1 MSPADFPKLV
11 AVLLAVSI
19 GIEVSLLAGVFH
31 LDTAPY
37 HLMHVALMGALVLGQ
52 FALWQ
57 HARAARR
64 PEAGAALALAI
75 GAACTAV
82 GDFVNGAVSG
92 IEPVSLKLTW
102 ALLLFG
108 TGYTLYVITL
118 WRHAAPALH
127 ESAPRLYAWRYAI
140 ALVILA
146 GNLLAWFQH
155 VEARVAGHDLLY
167 YGSFVFNA
175 TLYVMLPTCALWLAA
190 ANRFSLGSIV
200 VLIGAILVP
209 YSDLVLFDS
218 WLRGG
223 DPAVPS
229 FELYAYNWIVYFGGQ
244 ALFATFPSLLMNEG
258 LSPEAR

>member
-11 AVLLAVSI
+11 AVLLATAI
-19 GIEVSLLAGVFH
+19 GIEVSLLAGVYH

-37 HLMHVALMGALVLGQ
+37 HLMHLAFMAVLVLGQ
-52 FALWQ
+52 FALWR
-57 HARAARR
+57 HARAAGL
-64 PEAGAALALAI
+64 PAAGTALALAI
-75 GAACTAV
+75 GAAFTAV

-108 TGYTLYVITL
+108 VGYTLYVATL
-118 WRHAAPALH
+118 WRCAAPALRTG
-127 ESAPRLYAWRYAI
+127 APRLYPWRYAV

-146 GNLLAWFQH
+146 GNVAAWLQH
-155 VEARVAGHDLLY
+155 VEPGAAGHALLY

-175 TLYVMLPTCALWLAA
+175 TLYVMLPACAAWLAVA
-190 ANRFSLGSIV
+190 SRFSLGAIV
-200 VLIGAILVP
+200 VLIGAILIP

-218 WLRGG
+218 WLRGN
-223 DPAVPS
+223 PAVPS

-244 ALFATFPSLLMNEG
+244 ALFATLPSLLMNGG
-258 LSPEAR
+258 LSAQAK